1 MGYKTIL
8 VHADEAPHSV
18 ARMLLAAE
26 LALREGAH
34 VIGVATTG
42 ISRFLY
48 HGEAIDEQDPN
59 LARHLDVLRERAAQ
73 SLAEFTPRLRHAGV
87 QSFEQRVLDDEP
99 GAGLS
104 LLARHADLV
113 IIGQSSPRQRG
124 GPDVPAEVL
133 SGAGRPVL
141 ILPHEARASSAI
153 AVDSAGV
160 ASPGGALPG
169 RHILVAWNA
178 SKEAARALGDA
189 LPFLQQADS
198 VTLAIFDADERP
210 GVYGDPPGSEVQAWL
225 ERHNVRAQLVVEQTE
240 HQGLLKRSGN
250 TGDALLAMAGER
262 DCDLLVM
269 GAYGHSRFR
278 ESLLGGVTRT
288 VLDAMHLPVLM
299 SH

>member
-1 MGYKTIL
+1 MSYKTIL
-8 VHADEAPHSV
+8 VHADEAPHSA
-18 ARMLLAAE
+18 ARILLAAE

-48 HGEAIDEQDPN
+48 QGETVDEQDLN
-59 LARHLDVLRERAAQ
+59 LMRHLDVLRERADQ
-73 SLAEFTPRLRHAGV
+73 SLAEFMPRLRHLGV
-87 QSFEQRVLDDEP
+87 QSFEQRVLDDEA

-113 IIGQSSPRQRG
+113 IIGQAAPQQRG
-124 GPDVPAEVL
+124 GPDVPGEVL

-141 ILPHEARASSAI
+141 ILPHGTRASSAI
-153 AVDSAGV
+153 AVDSSGV
-160 ASPGGALPG
+160 ASPGAPVPG

-178 SKEAARALGDA
+178 SKEAARALDDA
-189 LPFLQQADS
+189 LPFLQHADS
-198 VTLAIFDADERP
+198 VTLAVFDADERP
-210 GVYGDPPGSEVQAWL
+210 GVFGDPAGSEVQAWL
-225 ERHNVRAQLVVEQTE
+225 ERHGVHAQIVLEQTE
-240 HQGLLKRSGN
+240 RQGLLKRPGN
-250 TGDALLAMAGER
+250 TGEALLAMAAAR

-288 VLDAMHLPVLM
+288 VLDAMSLPVLM

>member
-8 VHADEAPHSV
+8 VHADEAPHSG
-18 ARMLLAAE
+18 ARILLAAE
-26 LALREGAH
+26 LALQQGAH

-48 HGEAIDEQDPN
+48 QGEAVDERDPN
-59 LARHLDVLRERAAQ
+59 LARHLDVLRERASHA
-73 SLAEFTPRLRHAGV
+73 LAEFTPRLRHVGV

-99 GAGLS
+99 GAGIS

-113 IIGQSSPRQRG
+113 VIGQSDPRQR

-141 ILPHEARASSAI
+141 ILPHASRASSAI

-160 ASPGGALPG
+160 ASPGAPLPG

-178 SKEAARALGDA
+178 SREAARALADA
-189 LPFLQQADS
+189 LPFLHRAES
-198 VTLAIFDADERP
+198 VHVAIFDADARP
-210 GVYGDPPGSEVQAWL
+210 GAYGEPPGAEVQAWL
-225 ERHNVRAQLVVEQTE
+225 ERHGVRAQIVLEQTE
-240 HQGLLKRSGN
+240 RQGLLKRPGN
-250 TGDALLAMAGER
+250 TGEALLAMAGAR

-278 ESLLGGVTRT
+278 ESLLGGVTRS
-288 VLDAMHLPVLM
+288 VLDAMTLPVLL

>member
-8 VHADEAPHSV
+8 VHADEAPHST
-18 ARMLLAAE
+18 ARILLAAE

-48 HGEAIDEQDPN
+48 QGETIDEQDLN
-59 LARHLDVLRERAAQ
+59 LMRHLDVLRERAAQ
-73 SLAEFTPRLRHAGV
+73 SLAEFTPRLRHVGV
-87 QSFEQRVLDDEP
+87 QSFEQRILDDEP
-99 GAGLS
+99 GAGIS

-113 IIGQSSPRQRG
+113 IIGQSGPRQRG

-141 ILPHEARASSAI
+141 ILPHAARASSAI

-160 ASPGGALPG
+160 ASPGAPLPG

-189 LPFLQQADS
+189 LPFLQGAES
-198 VTLAIFDADERP
+198 VTVAIFDADDRP

-225 ERHNVRAQLVVEQTE
+225 ERHDVRAQLVVEQTE
-240 HQGLLKRSGN
+240 QQGMLKRSGN
-250 TGDALLAMAGER
+250 TGEALLAMAGER

-288 VLDAMHLPVLM
+288 VLEAMGLPVLL

>member
-8 VHADEAPHSV
+8 VHADEAPPSA
-18 ARMLLAAE
+18 ARILLAAE

-48 HGEAIDEQDPN
+48 PGETVDEQDMN
-59 LARHLDVLRERAAQ
+59 LMRHLDVLRERAAQ
-73 SLAEFTPRLRHAGV
+73 ALAEFTPRLRHVGV
-87 QSFEQRVLDDEP
+87 QSFEQRVLDDEA
-99 GAGLS
+99 GAGIS
-104 LLARHADLV
+104 LMARHADLV
-113 IIGQSSPRQRG
+113 IIGQSGANQRG
-124 GPDVPAEVL
+124 VPDVPAEVL

-141 ILPHEARASSAI
+141 ILPYEARATSAI

-160 ASPGGALPG
+160 ASPGAPLPG

-178 SKEAARALGDA
+178 SKEAARALADA
-189 LPFLQQADS
+189 LPFLQRADS

-210 GVYGDPPGSEVQAWL
+210 GIYGDAPGSEVQAWL
-225 ERHNVRAQLVVEQTE
+225 ERHDVRAQIVTEQTE
-240 HQGLLKRSGN
+240 RQGLLKRPGN